1 MVIQYYHD
9 QAYTMPGKNDVVV
22 VRTPQGKQKQQKKL
36 LVMTVD
42 EMFENFKADIPD
54 ISVG

>member
-9 QAYTMPGKNDVVV
+9 PAYTMPSKNYVVFV
-22 VRTPQGKQKQQKKL
+22 CTPQGKQKQQKKL